1 MSYNINVSKLKLT
14 TPHYLK
20 GRGWRVMLKK
30 KKPFEFDKLINLI
43 TAIIKLIETIINLLK
58 DLN

>member
-1 MSYNINVSKLKLT
+1 
-14 TPHYLK
+14 
-20 GRGWRVMLKK
+20 MLKK